1 DHLKPTET
9 ENTKQPSKS
18 CHEPKG

>member
-1 DHLKPTET
+1 DHLKPTQT

>member
-1 DHLKPTET
+1 DHLKPMET

-18 CHEPKG
+18 CHKPKG

>member
-1 DHLKPTET
+1 DHLKPKET

-18 CHEPKG
+18 CHKLKG